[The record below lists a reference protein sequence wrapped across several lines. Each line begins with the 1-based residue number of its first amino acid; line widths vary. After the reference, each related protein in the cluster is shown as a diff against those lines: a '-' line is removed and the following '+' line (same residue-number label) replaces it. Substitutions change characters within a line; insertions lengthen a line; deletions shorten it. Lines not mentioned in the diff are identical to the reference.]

1 MSIFDIF
8 RRSKEPQ
15 ETEEMIKALPTPT
28 KNAPVPE
35 AVQVSPIDVANAY
48 LMESGQSAAEANR
61 GLDYE
66 QLRAMAR
73 VDFIAAIIQTR
84 VNQVAE
90 FARPARSGDDIGFKI
105 KLKDPDANPT
115 KSQREL
121 ISKVYDFMLTCG
133 DPRLDF
139 ETNFEAF
146 LRMLVRDSLTFDQ
159 ACFEVV
165 RTRAGGVAGFQI
177 VDASTIRKAKLSAK
191 EKEAGRRDPNGVHY
205 VQVVNHKV
213 KAEWNA
219 RDFCFGIRRPRSDIR
234 YKGYGYPELEEAIPT
249 LTALLNAEVFNAS
262 NFTNGISV
270 SGIVA
275 VKTKMNPQLFRA
287 FRREFYAM
295 LSGSHNA
302 KKTPLIQLDPD
313 GNEDLKALNL
323 GSSNREME
331 FQEWINYNLKKVCA
345 LFQIDPQ
352 EVGFNFGQVGVTS
365 TLNQRDS
372 STDVILS
379 KERGLRPLL
388 RAVESWLNKYV
399 INEIDPSIE
408 LVFTGLDVVPVD
420 KQLQLDTS
428 KVKAFMTV
436 DEIRASYDLKPL
448 PNGQGEVIL
457 DSVFMQNKQSLQAE
471 EQGGEEQGE
480 QQGEQDGEDEVF
492 SVDLGDDDE

>member
-8 RRSKEPQ
+8 RRKPADEV
-15 ETEEMIKALPTPT
+15 ETEEMIKALPAPT
-28 KNAPVPE
+28 KTAPIPE

-48 LMESGQSAAEANR
+48 LMDSSEGQAEANR

-66 QLRAMAR
+66 QLRAMSR

-84 VNQVAE
+84 INQIAE
-90 FARPARSGDDIGFKI
+90 FARPSRDGEDIGFKI
-105 KLKDPDANPT
+105 QLKDQDATPT
-115 KSQREL
+115 DSQREL
-121 ISKVYDFMLTCG
+121 ISKVYEFMLSCG
-133 DPRLDF
+133 DSRIDF
-139 ETNFEAF
+139 EATFESF

-165 RTRAGGVAGFQI
+165 RTRGGGIAGFQI
-177 VDASTIRKAKLSAK
+177 VDAATIRRARMTEAERK
-191 EKEAGRRDPNGVHY
+191 AGRRDPNGVHY
-205 VQVVNHKV
+205 VQVVSHKV

-219 RDFCFGIRRPRSDIR
+219 KDFCFGIRRPRSDIR

-352 EVGFNFGQVGVTS
+352 EVGFNFGQVGVRS
-365 TLNQRDS
+365 TLNQQDPMS
-372 STDVILS
+372 KVVMS

-399 INEIDPSIE
+399 INEIDSSIE

-436 DEIRASYDLKPL
+436 DEIRASYDLDPL
-448 PNGQGEVIL
+448 PNGLGEVIL
-457 DSVFMQNKQSLQAE
+457 DSVFMQNKQSLQA
-471 EQGGEEQGE
+471 QGEEGQA
-480 QQGEQDGEDEVF
+480 DEGQADEGDEPVF

>member
-8 RRSKEPQ
+8 RRKPAEV
-15 ETEEMIKALPTPT
+15 ETEQIIKALPAPT
-28 KNAPVPE
+28 SVAPVPE
-35 AVQVSPIDVANAY
+35 AIQVSPIDIANAY
-48 LMESGQSAAEANR
+48 IMDDAATGAETNR

-66 QLRAMAR
+66 QLRAMSR
-73 VDFIAAIIQTR
+73 VDYIAAIIQTR

-90 FARPARSGDDIGFKI
+90 FARPSRSGEDIGFRVQ
-105 KLKDPDANPT
+105 LKDKEATPN
-115 KSQREL
+115 KSQRDL
-121 ISKVYDFMLTCG
+121 INKVYDFILTCG
-133 DPRLDF
+133 DSRLDF
-139 ETNFEAF
+139 EATFESF

-159 ACFEVV
+159 ACFEIV
-165 RTRAGGVAGFQI
+165 RTRGGGVAGFQI
-177 VDASTIRKAKLSAK
+177 VDASTIRRSKMTSK
-191 EKEAGRRDPNGVHY
+191 EREQGRRDPDGIHY
-205 VQVVNHKV
+205 VQLVKHKV
-213 KAEWNA
+213 KAQWKA
-219 RDFCFGIRRPRSDIR
+219 KDLCFGIRRPRSDIR

-249 LTALLNAEVFNAS
+249 LTALLNAEVFNAA

-331 FQEWINYNLKKVCA
+331 FQEWINYNLKKVSA

-352 EVGFNFGQVGVTS
+352 EIGFNFGQVGVTS

-388 RAVESWLNKYV
+388 RAIESWLNKYV
-399 INEIDPSIE
+399 VNEIDPGLE

-420 KQLQLDTS
+420 KQLELDTS

-436 DEIRASYDLKPL
+436 DEIRATYDLDPL
-448 PNGQGEVIL
+448 PDALGEVIL
-457 DSVFMQNKQSLQAE
+457 DSVFMQNKQAA
-471 EQGGEEQGE
+471 QGDQE
-480 QQGEQDGEDEVF
+480 DGDQEDGDQEDGDTVF
-492 SVDLGDDDE
+492 SVNLGDDDDD

>member
-8 RRSKEPQ
+8 KRKPADEVQ
-15 ETEEMIKALPTPT
+15 TEEMIKALPAPT
-28 KNAPVPE
+28 SVAPIPE

-48 LMESGQSAAEANR
+48 LMDNGDTQAESNR

-66 QLRAMAR
+66 QLRAMSR

-90 FARPARSGDDIGFKI
+90 FARPSRTGEDIGFRI
-105 KLKDPDANPT
+105 QLKDQDATPT
-115 KSQREL
+115 DAQRDL
-121 ISKVYDFMLTCG
+121 INKVYDFMLTCG

-139 ETNFEAF
+139 EATFEAF
-146 LRMLVRDSLTFDQ
+146 LRMLVRDSITFDQ

-165 RTRAGGVAGFQI
+165 RTRGGGIAGFQI
-177 VDASTIRKAKLSAK
+177 VDAATIRRSKMSGK
-191 EKEAGRRDPNGVHY
+191 EREDGRRDPEGVHY
-205 VQVVNHKV
+205 VQVVKHKV
-213 KAEWNA
+213 TAEWNA
-219 RDFCFGIRRPRSDIR
+219 KDFCFGIRRPRSDIR

-249 LTALLNAEVFNAS
+249 LTSLLNAEVFNAS

-331 FQEWINYNLKKVCA
+331 FQEWINYNLKKLSA

-352 EVGFNFGQVGVTS
+352 EIGFNFGQVGVRS
-365 TLNQRDS
+365 SLNQQDPMS
-372 STDVILS
+372 KVVMS

-388 RAVESWLNKYV
+388 RAVESWLNKYI
-399 INEIDPSIE
+399 INEIDPSLE
-408 LVFTGLDVVPVD
+408 LVFTGLDVVPIEA
-420 KQLQLDTS
+420 QLKLSTS

-436 DEIRASYDLKPL
+436 DEIRASYDLDPL
-448 PNGQGEVIL
+448 PNGAGEVIL
-457 DSVFMQNKQSLQAE
+457 DGSYIQNKGLTGAQPTTE
-471 EQGGEEQGE
+471 VNG
-480 QQGEQDGEDEVF
+480 DE
-492 SVDLGDDDE
+492 

>member
-8 RRSKEPQ
+8 RRKPVEAA
-15 ETEEMIKALPTPT
+15 ETEEMIKALPAPT
-28 KNAPVPE
+28 RVAPTPE

-48 LMESGQSAAEANR
+48 IMDNAESQAEGNR

-66 QLRAMAR
+66 QLRAMSR

-84 VNQVAE
+84 INQVAE
-90 FARPARSGDDIGFKI
+90 FARPSRSGEDIGFKI
-105 KLKDPDANPT
+105 RLKDQDATPT
-115 KSQREL
+115 DAQRDL
-121 ISKVYDFMLTCG
+121 INKVYDFMLTCG

-139 ETNFEAF
+139 EATFESF

-165 RTRAGGVAGFQI
+165 RTRGGGIAGFQI
-177 VDASTIRKAKLSAK
+177 VDAATIRRSKMSVK
-191 EKEAGRRDPNGVHY
+191 EREDGRRDPEGVHY
-205 VQVVNHKV
+205 VQVVKHKV

-219 RDFCFGIRRPRSDIR
+219 KDFCFGIRRPRSDIR

-331 FQEWINYNLKKVCA
+331 FQEWINYNLKKVSA

-352 EVGFNFGQVGVTS
+352 EVGFNFGQVGITS

-408 LVFTGLDVVPVD
+408 LVFTGLDVIPID

-428 KVKAFMTV
+428 KVKSFMTV
-436 DEIRASYDLKPL
+436 DEIRAGHDLDPL
-448 PNGQGEVIL
+448 PGGLGEVVL
-457 DSVFMQNKQSLQAE
+457 DSVFMQNKQTVQAGAEPEGAEPEGAEPE
-471 EQGGEEQGE
+471 EDQ
-480 QQGEQDGEDEVF
+480 VF
-492 SVDLGDDDE
+492 NVDLGDDDNE

>member
-8 RRSKEPQ
+8 RRKPAAGD
-15 ETEEMIKALPTPT
+15 ETEEMIKALPAPT
-28 KNAPVPE
+28 SVAPVPE

-48 LMESGQSAAEANR
+48 LMDSGDNAAEANR

-66 QLRAMAR
+66 QLRAMSR

-90 FARPARSGDDIGFKI
+90 FARPSRSGEDIGFRI
-105 KLKDPDANPT
+105 QLKDDSATPT
-115 KSQREL
+115 DSQREL
-121 ISKVYDFMLTCG
+121 ISKVYDFILTCG
-133 DPRLDF
+133 DSRLDV
-139 ETNFEAF
+139 EATFEAF

-165 RTRAGGVAGFQI
+165 RTRGGGVAGFQI
-177 VDASTIRKAKLSAK
+177 VDASTIRRAKMTAK
-191 EKEAGRRDPNGVHY
+191 EREDGRRDPEGVHY

-213 KAEWNA
+213 KAEWSA

-302 KKTPLIQLDPD
+302 KKTPLIQLDPE

-331 FQEWINYNLKKVCA
+331 FQEWINYNLKKLSA

-352 EVGFNFGQVGVTS
+352 EIGFNFGQVGVRS
-365 TLNQRDS
+365 TLNQQDPMS
-372 STDVILS
+372 KVVMS

-399 INEIDPSIE
+399 VNEIDPSIE
-408 LVFTGLDVVPVD
+408 LVFTGLDVIPIE
-420 KQLQLDTS
+420 KQLQLDTA
-428 KVKAFMTV
+428 KVKSFMTIN
-436 DEIRASYDLKPL
+436 EIRANYDLPPL
-448 PNGQGEVIL
+448 PNGAGEVIL
-457 DSVFMQNKQSLQAE
+457 DGSYIQNKGLVSGVPAE
-471 EQGGEEQGE
+471 EAK
-480 QQGEQDGEDEVF
+480 
-492 SVDLGDDDE
+492 GDD

>member
-8 RRSKEPQ
+8 RRKPVEGDK
-15 ETEEMIKALPTPT
+15 TEEMIKALPAPT
-28 KNAPVPE
+28 SVAPVPE

-48 LMESGQSAAEANR
+48 LMDSGDNAAEANR

-66 QLRAMAR
+66 QLRAMSR
-73 VDFIAAIIQTR
+73 VDFIASIIQTR

-90 FARPARSGDDIGFKI
+90 FARPSRNGEDIGFRI
-105 KLKDPDANPT
+105 QLKDDNATPT
-115 KSQREL
+115 DSQREL
-121 ISKVYDFMLTCG
+121 ISKVYDFILTCG

-139 ETNFEAF
+139 EATFEAF

-165 RTRAGGVAGFQI
+165 RTRGGGVAGFQI
-177 VDASTIRKAKLSAK
+177 VDASSIRRAKMSAK
-191 EKEAGRRDPNGVHY
+191 EREDGRRDPDGVHY

-213 KAEWNA
+213 KAEWSA

-302 KKTPLIQLDPD
+302 KKTPLIQLDPE

-331 FQEWINYNLKKVCA
+331 FQEWINYNLKKLSA

-352 EVGFNFGQVGVTS
+352 EIGFNFGQVGVRS
-365 TLNQRDS
+365 TLNQQDPMS
-372 STDVILS
+372 KVVMS

-408 LVFTGLDVVPVD
+408 LVFTGLDVIPIE
-420 KQLQLDTS
+420 KQLQLDTA
-428 KVKAFMTV
+428 KVKSFMTIN
-436 DEIRASYDLKPL
+436 EIRANYDLPPL
-448 PNGQGEVIL
+448 PNGAGEVIL
-457 DSVFMQNKQSLQAE
+457 DGSYIQNKGLVSGVPAE
-471 EQGGEEQGE
+471 EAK
-480 QQGEQDGEDEVF
+480 
-492 SVDLGDDDE
+492 GDD

>member
-8 RRSKEPQ
+8 RRKPAEE
-15 ETEEMIKALPTPT
+15 ETEEIIKALPAPT
-28 KNAPVPE
+28 SVAPTPE
-35 AVQVSPIDVANAY
+35 AVQVSSIDVANAY
-48 LMESGQSAAEANR
+48 IMDSAEGQAESNR

-66 QLRAMAR
+66 QLRAMSR

-90 FARPARSGDDIGFKI
+90 FARPSRGGEDIGFKI
-105 KLKDPDANPT
+105 QLKDESATPT
-115 KSQREL
+115 DSQREL
-121 ISKVYDFMLTCG
+121 INKVYDFMLTCG

-139 ETNFEAF
+139 EATFEAF

-177 VDASTIRKAKLSAK
+177 VDAATIRRSKMSAK
-191 EKEAGRRDPNGVHY
+191 EREDGRRDPDGVHY
-205 VQVVNHKV
+205 VQVVKHKV
-213 KAEWNA
+213 AAQWNA

-331 FQEWINYNLKKVCA
+331 FQEWINYNLKKLSA

-352 EVGFNFGQVGVTS
+352 EIGFNFGQVGVTS
-365 TLNQRDS
+365 TLNQRDA

-408 LVFTGLDVVPVD
+408 LVFTGLDVIPVE

-428 KVKAFMTV
+428 KVKSFMTV
-436 DEIRASYDLKPL
+436 DEVRASYDLPPL
-448 PNGQGEVIL
+448 PDGAGELIL
-457 DSVFMQNKQSLQAE
+457 DSTFVQNKQSAQASSATSTEDNAVPITAADIE
-471 EQGGEEQGE
+471 EIK
-480 QQGEQDGEDEVF
+480 V
-492 SVDLGDDDE
+492 

>member
-8 RRSKEPQ
+8 RRKPIQEE
-15 ETEEMIKALPTPT
+15 ETEEIIKSLPAPT
-28 KNAPVPE
+28 SVVPSPE
-35 AVQVSPIDVANAY
+35 AVQISPIDVANAY
-48 LMESGQSAAEANR
+48 IMDSAEGQAESNR

-66 QLRAMAR
+66 QLRAMSR

-90 FARPARSGDDIGFKI
+90 FARPARTGEDIGFKI
-105 KLKDPDANPT
+105 QLKDGSATPT
-115 KSQREL
+115 DSQREL
-121 ISKVYDFMLTCG
+121 INKVYDFILTCG

-139 ETNFEAF
+139 EASFEAF

-177 VDASTIRKAKLSAK
+177 VDAATIRRAKISPK
-191 EKEAGRRDPNGVHY
+191 ERDNGRRDPDGVHY
-205 VQVVNHKV
+205 VQVVKHKV

-219 RDFCFGIRRPRSDIR
+219 KDFCFGIRRPRSDIR

-331 FQEWINYNLKKVCA
+331 FQEWINYNLKKLSA

-352 EVGFNFGQVGVTS
+352 EIGFNFGQVGVRS
-365 TLNQRDS
+365 TLNQQDPMS
-372 STDVILS
+372 KVVMS

-388 RAVESWLNKYV
+388 RAVESWLNKYI

-408 LVFTGLDVVPVD
+408 LVFTGLDVIPVE
-420 KQLQLDTS
+420 KQLQLDTA
-428 KVKAFMTV
+428 KVKSFMTI
-436 DEIRASYDLKPL
+436 DEIRASYDLPPL
-448 PNGQGEVIL
+448 PDGAGEVIL
-457 DSVFMQNKQSLQAE
+457 DGSYIQNKGLSTGAQPTE
-471 EQGGEEQGE
+471 VN
-480 QQGEQDGEDEVF
+480 EDEQ
-492 SVDLGDDDE
+492 

>member
-8 RRSKEPQ
+8 RRKPADET
-15 ETEEMIKALPTPT
+15 ETEEIIKALPAPT
-28 KNAPVPE
+28 SVAPVPE

-48 LMESGQSAAEANR
+48 LIDGGDSAAEANR

-66 QLRAMAR
+66 QLRAMSR
-73 VDFIAAIIQTR
+73 VDFIASIIQTR

-90 FARPARSGDDIGFKI
+90 FARPSRDGEDIGFRI
-105 KLKDPDANPT
+105 QVKDPDATPT
-115 KSQREL
+115 ESQRVL
-121 ISKVYDFMLTCG
+121 ISKVYDFLLTCG
-133 DPRLDF
+133 DPRLDYNASF
-139 ETNFEAF
+139 ESF

-159 ACFEVV
+159 ACFEIV
-165 RTRAGGVAGFQI
+165 RTRGGGVAGFQI
-177 VDASTIRKAKLSAK
+177 VDAATIRRSKMTSK
-191 EKEAGRRDPNGVHY
+191 ERDAGRRDPEGVHY
-205 VQVVNHKV
+205 VQVVNNKV
-213 KAEWNA
+213 KAEWSA
-219 RDFCFGIRRPRSDIR
+219 KDLCFGIRRPRSDIR

-331 FQEWINYNLKKVCA
+331 FQEWINYNLKKLCA

-352 EVGFNFGQVGVTS
+352 EVGFNFGQVGVRS
-365 TLNQRDS
+365 SLNQQDPMS
-372 STDVILS
+372 KVVMS

-388 RAVESWLNKYV
+388 RAVESWLNKYI

-408 LVFTGLDVVPVD
+408 LVFTGLDVIPIE
-420 KQLQLDTS
+420 KQLQLDTA
-428 KVKAFMTV
+428 KVKSFMTI
-436 DEIRASYDLKPL
+436 DEIRASYDLPAL
-448 PNGQGEVIL
+448 PNGAGEVIL
-457 DSVFMQNKQSLQAE
+457 DGSYIQNKGLASGAQPME
-471 EQGGEEQGE
+471 VKR
-480 QQGEQDGEDEVF
+480 DE
-492 SVDLGDDDE
+492 